1 MITEPNELRQ
11 EYIEYNCAQPPID
24 PKHFC
29 TEDIFD
35 LIVDGVGYENTR
47 KLASQHAVPEG
58 VIAHICLGS
67 ALGGLDI
74 RRMPLQEI
82 TFIGSY
88 TYTDQ
93 DFRDT
98 AHAFERQLGPLDWT
112 EERRLRDGQKAFL

>member
-1 MITEPNELRQ
+1 M
-11 EYIEYNCAQPPID
+11 
-24 PKHFC
+24 
-29 TEDIFD
+29 
-35 LIVDGVGYENTR
+35 GYENTH

-82 TFIGSY
+82 TFIGTY
-88 TYTDQ
+88 TYKDQ

-98 AHAFERQLGPLDWT
+98 AQAIFERQLGPLVWT
-112 EERRLRDGQKAFL
+112 EERRLQGGQKAFYDIHASAVASPKIILNP